1 MNAIIATLLIFAM
14 LNVAAYFYAAH
25 VFKFARQGLSF
36 LNKSYETITTKCI
49 TIPDY
54 DDTVKVLKDY
64 DIVGVEEFL
73 DARSKYFSIIA
84 VAFLLNILM
93 LLYPIAPVLN
103 DSWVGYLLI
112 GALVM
117 FNADS
122 IILHRNFIK
131 VKRMIDYRCELYNQ
145 LIIAYEEEESVEIFY
160 KHFIDQVNKLANS
173 EEDKPNDNTKS

>member
-1 MNAIIATLLIFAM
+1 MNAIIVTLLIFAM
-14 LNVAAYFYAAH
+14 LNVAAYLYAAH
-25 VFKFARQGLSF
+25 VFKFAKQGLSF
-36 LNKSYETITTKCI
+36 LDKSYETITTKCT

-54 DDTVKVLKDY
+54 DDTVKVLKEY
-64 DIVGVEEFL
+64 DIVGIKEFL

-84 VAFLLNILM
+84 VALLLNLLM

-131 VKRMIDYRCELYNQ
+131 IKRMIDYRCELYNQ
-145 LIIAYEEEESVEIFY
+145 LIIAYEQQESVVDFY
-160 KHFIDQVNKLANS
+160 KHFIDQVNKLAKS
-173 EEDKPNDNTKS
+173 EEDETNDSTKS